1 MPLGRAPWS
10 SFLRFHLHTQ
20 HSFSARG
27 GASTQHPRRQK
38 CRNFGHLGW
47 LHATG
52 RREPTEGAGAL
63 DGTHTRCSRR
73 RRSCG
78 HEPASSETD
87 GRRASYYCVRLFL
100 SCKEL
105 VHSAS
110 RARPPPFTTAQP
122 SQRPALRAPKHALL
136 RHLLG
141 ERRPPRGGAPARRQ
155 KARCRLEAR
164 APEHL
169 NPPNR
174 TQNSTVQKPSTAI
187 RCCPQTYLTSPRI
200 GRACSCGCV
209 RPCCAPA
216 AQRHPN
222 GARLLRHRTRPL
234 HGAGLRVPRVH
245 RAGGSALGGGEAG
258 AARLYVVPEEERAH
272 ADVRLRALGGRARKP
287 RASAGRRGVG

>member
-1 MPLGRAPWS
+1 MRGAPWS

-169 NPPNR
+169 ERRTNNNSNPLLP
-174 TQNSTVQKPSTAI
+174 TDLPHLTAD
-187 RCCPQTYLTSPRI
+187 R
-200 GRACSCGCV
+200 
-209 RPCCAPA
+209 
-216 AQRHPN
+216 
-222 GARLLRHRTRPL
+222 
-234 HGAGLRVPRVH
+234 PRVLVWL
-245 RAGGSALGGGEAG
+245 RAPVLRARGPTSSKWGATSSAPRAA
-258 AARLYVVPEEERAH
+258 AARRRA
-272 ADVRLRALGGRARKP
+272 ARAPSSSRWRISSRRGRSGRCPTLCRARGG
-287 RASAGRRGVG
+287 ASSR